1 MKKRTMSAF
10 LALCI
15 FVPILYYGGI
25 PYTVMMYILSLQGMR
40 EIFDALGK
48 KKAVPQFVQC
58 ISYVLITYLVL
69 TAGTISSIT
78 AIFDFRLLSSIVLLY
93 LLPVI
98 IYQEDKTYGI
108 IDAFV
113 MIGIVSL
120 LGLCFSLFVVIRNI
134 EVSWLI
140 YLLLITTFTDTYA
153 YLVGV
158 LIGKHKCIPKVS
170 PNKTWEGYIGGTIM
184 GVFIGT
190 TYLATVHEISFPLF
204 GIVCMTLFLS
214 IIGQFGDL
222 VFSAI
227 KRNFKIKDFSDFM
240 PGHGGILDRFDS
252 LFFVLMAFTFFI
264 HIL

>member
-40 EIFDALGK
+40 EIFDAIGK

-170 PNKTWEGYIGGTIM
+170 PNKTWEGYIGGTLM

-190 TYLATVHEISFPLF
+190 TYLTTVHEISFPLF

>member
-1 MKKRTMSAF
+1 MKKRTISAL

-25 PYTVMMYILSLQGMR
+25 PYTGMMYILSLQGMR
-40 EIFDALGK
+40 EIFDAMSQK
-48 KKAVPQFVQC
+48 KVVPQFVQC

-69 TAGTISSIT
+69 TAGTISTIT

-93 LLPVI
+93 LIPVI
-98 IYQEDKTYGI
+98 IYQDDKTYGI
-108 IDAFV
+108 IDAFA

-134 EVSWLI
+134 EVSWII
-140 YLLLITTFTDTYA
+140 YLLLITIFTDTYA
-153 YLVGV
+153 YLTGI

-170 PNKTWEGYIGGTIM
+170 PNKTWEGYIGGTLM
-184 GVFIGT
+184 GVFVGT
-190 TYLATVHEISFPLF
+190 TYLVTVHEISFSLF

-222 VFSAI
+222 IFSAI

>member
-170 PNKTWEGYIGGTIM
+170 PNKTWEGYIGGTLM

-190 TYLATVHEISFPLF
+190 TYLTTVHEISFPLF
-204 GIVCMTLFLS
+204 GIVFMTLFLS

>member
-120 LGLCFSLFVVIRNI
+120 LGLCFSLFVVIRK
-134 EVSWLI
+134 
-140 YLLLITTFTDTYA
+140 
-153 YLVGV
+153 
-158 LIGKHKCIPKVS
+158 IGRAHV
-170 PNKTWEGYIGGTIM
+170 
-184 GVFIGT
+184 
-190 TYLATVHEISFPLF
+190 
-204 GIVCMTLFLS
+204 
-214 IIGQFGDL
+214 
-222 VFSAI
+222 
-227 KRNFKIKDFSDFM
+227 
-240 PGHGGILDRFDS
+240 
-252 LFFVLMAFTFFI
+252 
-264 HIL
+264 

>member
-170 PNKTWEGYIGGTIM
+170 PNKTWEGYIGGTLM

-190 TYLATVHEISFPLF
+190 TYLTTVHEISFPLF

>member
-40 EIFDALGK
+40 EIFDAIGK

-170 PNKTWEGYIGGTIM
+170 PNKTWEGYIGGTLM

-190 TYLATVHEISFPLF
+190 TYLTTVHEISFPLF
-204 GIVCMTLFLS
+204 GIVFMTLFLS